1 MSMHCINRCI
11 VWTKGSGMQL
21 PIIFYIY
28 QAKLDKGWKWERAGT
43 IACWRVTSTRDAPT
57 QTNGFWDGFVSTR
70 CHISHSHVGGWKKIQ
85 KELIWEQK
93 FSKLVMEGWACK
105 FYNVLLLLYDYLS
118 TFIRLSHSD
127 WHKRGWFLHL
137 DYLFRLWSCWI
148 HFDPIFNLIQQS
160 GRGTDEWKWKLWNST
175 GNPNLDFIMF
185 IIECKIKICQEESDL
200 IGLLQ

>member
-1 MSMHCINRCI
+1 MRKSRYDCVLAGHLYKRCSDSNK
-11 VWTKGSGMQL
+11 WL
-21 PIIFYIY
+21 LRWFRLY
-28 QAKLDKGWKWERAGT
+28 QVPYLT
-43 IACWRVTSTRDAPT
+43 LSCWWVE
-57 QTNGFWDGFVSTR
+57 
-70 CHISHSHVGGWKKIQ
+70 KIQ

-105 FYNVLLLLYDYLS
+105 FYNALLLLYDYLS

-175 GNPNLDFIMF
+175 GNPNLDFIIF
-185 IIECKIKICQEESDL
+185 VSQCKIKICQGVSDL
-200 IGLLQ
+200 ISSL

>member
-1 MSMHCINRCI
+1 MLRLKQVASQM
-11 VWTKGSGMQL
+11 VSPL
-21 PIIFYIY
+21 PG
-28 QAKLDKGWKWERAGT
+28 A
-43 IACWRVTSTRDAPT
+43 
-57 QTNGFWDGFVSTR
+57 
-70 CHISHSHVGGWKKIQ
+70 ISHTLMLVGGKKIQ

-118 TFIRLSHSD
+118 TFIRHSHSD

-175 GNPNLDFIMF
+175 GNPNLDFIIF
-185 IIECKIKICQEESDL
+185 VIECKIKICQEVSDL
-200 IGLLQ
+200 IGPCNRSSWPDIVCPVGG